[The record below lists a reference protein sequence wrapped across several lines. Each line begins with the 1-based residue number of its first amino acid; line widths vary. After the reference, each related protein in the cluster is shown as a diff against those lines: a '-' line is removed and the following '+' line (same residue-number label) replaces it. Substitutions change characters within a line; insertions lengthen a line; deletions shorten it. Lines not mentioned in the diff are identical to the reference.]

1 MPDHRQQQR
10 YKNGQQEERQQSPI
24 AEMKEKLKKY
34 QKLKEIPADELI
46 SIADKIGKHL
56 KDNDL
61 KTTQIRKFL
70 DGVRK
75 IDAQFDRGKSF
86 NKDNVILLK
95 PKLAYAAGR
104 QQSVKPLMEILD
116 PAISAGAESYESFK
130 KLIALIEGIV
140 AYHKF
145 YGGKDS

>member
-1 MPDHRQQQR
+1 MPDYRHQQR
-10 YKNGQQEERQQSPI
+10 SQHGQQGERQQSPI
-24 AEMKEKLKKY
+24 AEMKEKIKKY
-34 QKLKEIPADELI
+34 QKLKDISAEELI

-61 KTTQIRKFL
+61 KTTQIRRFL

-75 IDAQFDRGKSF
+75 IDVQFDRGKAF